1 MPVWYQ
7 QLYQSSLFENTQ
19 VSLPSLYFSCF
30 TMSGKRISMVEKSNN
45 KRQRVNQVPKFSIND
60 HHDVLVE
67 ILRRLDGPSLC
78 SAACVCRL
86 WSAVARND
94 SIWEELCFRQV
105 SPRPSLSLR
114 SVVSALGGYRCLY
127 FLCIRPVLAR
137 LPKLRWTRDQ
147 LQLSLSLY
155 CVHYYERLYVGA
167 WLGDAPPS
175 SLLFLRKPVN
185 VVWTGTGTALFL
197 FLDDQ

>member
-1 MPVWYQ
+1 MISIAVSNYQ
-7 QLYQSSLFENTQ
+7 PSLFVNTKPL
-19 VSLPSLYFSCF
+19 SLSLSSI
-30 TMSGKRISMVEKSNN
+30 MSKKRIGMVEKSNN
-45 KRQRVNQVPKFSIND
+45 KRQRVNLVPEFSIND

-105 SPRPSLSLR
+105 SPRPSLSIR
-114 SVVSALGGYRCLY
+114 SVVSALGGYRRLY
-127 FLCIRPVLAR
+127 FLCIRPFLAR
-137 LPKLRWTRDQ
+137 LPKILWSQDQ

-155 CVHYYERLYVGA
+155 CVHYYERIYVGA
-167 WLGDAPPS
+167 APPS
-175 SLLFLRKPVN
+175 SLMFLRMPVN
-185 VVWTGTGTALFL
+185 VV
-197 FLDDQ
+197 

>member
-1 MPVWYQ
+1 
-7 QLYQSSLFENTQ
+7 
-19 VSLPSLYFSCF
+19 
-30 TMSGKRISMVEKSNN
+30 MSEKRIISIFKKGNK
-45 KRQRVNQVPKFSIND
+45 KRQRVKQVAKFCIND
-60 HHDVLVE
+60 HHDILVE

-105 SPRPSLSLR
+105 APRPSLSLR

-127 FLCIRPVLAR
+127 FVCIRPVLAR
-137 LPKLRWTRDQ
+137 LPKLLWSRDQ

-167 WLGDAPPS
+167 WLSDAPPS
-175 SLLFLRKPVN
+175 SLMFLRKPVN
-185 VVWTGTGTALFL
+185 VV
-197 FLDDQ
+197 

>member
-1 MPVWYQ
+1 IYILYAPVWFQ
-7 QLYQSSLFENTQ
+7 QLYRPSLFETQ
-19 VSLPSLYFSCF
+19 HKPLPFSLSS
-30 TMSGKRISMVEKSNN
+30 TMSEKRIRMVEKNNN
-45 KRQRVNQVPKFSIND
+45 KRQRVKLVPEFSIND
-60 HHDVLVE
+60 HQDVLVE

-105 SPRPSLSLR
+105 SPRPSLPLR
-114 SVVSALGGYRCLY
+114 SVVSALGGYRRLY
-127 FLCIRPVLAR
+127 FLCIRPVLSR
-137 LPKLRWTRDQ
+137 LPKIIWSHDQ

-167 WLGDAPPS
+167 WHEDAPPSAPPS
-175 SLLFLRKPVN
+175 SLMFLRKPVN
-185 VVWTGTGTALFL
+185 VV
-197 FLDDQ
+197 

>member
-1 MPVWYQ
+1 
-7 QLYQSSLFENTQ
+7 
-19 VSLPSLYFSCF
+19 
-30 TMSGKRISMVEKSNN
+30 MSEKKRKDMVEKSNN
-45 KRQRVNQVPKFSIND
+45 KRQRVTLTQASASRPEFSIND

-94 SIWEELCFRQV
+94 SIWEELCFQQV

-114 SVVSALGGYRCLY
+114 SIVSALGGYRCLY

-137 LPKLRWTRDQ
+137 LPKLLWTRDQ

-167 WLGDAPPS
+167 WIGDAPPS
-175 SLLFLRKPVN
+175 SLMFLRKPVN
-185 VVWTGTGTALFL
+185 VV
-197 FLDDQ
+197 